1 MKIRNCINKF
11 TVAAMMAICLGQR
24 VSAQTNISPQ
34 RDATAP
40 ITSLAVMPEQG
51 MYVLFACL
59 TLPYGTLFL
68 CRSRRRR

>member
-1 MKIRNCINKF
+1 MRIRNYINKF
-11 TVAAMMAICLGQR
+11 TVAAILAICMGQR
-24 VSAQTNISPQ
+24 VSAQTNNATQ

-59 TLPYGTLFL
+59 TLPYGTLLL
-68 CRSRRRR
+68 CRRRR